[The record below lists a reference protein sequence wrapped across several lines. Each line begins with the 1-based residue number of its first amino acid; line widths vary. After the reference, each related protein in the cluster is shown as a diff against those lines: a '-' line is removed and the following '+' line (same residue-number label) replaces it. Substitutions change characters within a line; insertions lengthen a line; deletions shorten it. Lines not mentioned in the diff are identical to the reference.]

1 MIRSTTVGEK
11 HVNLKD
17 EAIVKSPGWTT
28 PKMIV
33 VTEWLFNHDV

>member
-1 MIRSTTVGEK
+1 MIRSIRVGEK

-28 PKMIV
+28 PKMIM
-33 VTEWLFNHDV
+33 VTEWTVNHDV